1 MYNSVTEISPD
12 VARLRKEGGKWLK
25 SLREQRGLSQKDL
38 AELVE
43 VQFHTFISQLENGR
57 GRIPPERYEAWAA
70 ALNVPSHH
78 FVERVLSFYDP
89 MTHRILFEGR
99 TGLTTAPPPFNDERQ
114 LRQIEDL
121 HRLLG
126 RQTAAIE
133 SLREQLNPSSRI

>member
-38 AELVE
+38 AELVD

-57 GRIPPERYEAWAA
+57 GRIPPERYESWAT
-70 ALNVPSHH
+70 ALDIPCHH

-89 MTHRILFEGR
+89 MTHRILFGGR
-99 TGLTTAPPPFNDERQ
+99 TETAEPSPQSDERQ
-114 LRQIEDL
+114 LRQIDDL

-133 SLREQLNPSSRI
+133 MLRERLNSTP